1 MKLPLASVG
10 PPWQCVAV
18 VAHGGNVVQITRALI
33 RTAVVTVTAAL
44 AVTLVPQAAYARP
57 HDPGDRA
64 ITAAQQEKNRKA
76 SEVGRLTGLV
86 AKADGDARRAQ
97 DRAELAIEKY
107 NKAVVD
113 LDTATRKAAAARAD
127 VTRSATAVRTARTGF
142 SKFARGSYMQGSTVG
157 SATTALLDADSP
169 TDLLQRADLLTYA
182 ARHKLDVIGQIER
195 ATVRK
200 ANAESTARQLLAAQQ
215 SATERANRLKIEA
228 AREVAEARS
237 TLAAL
242 RTQKS
247 ALNAQLEAARIKL
260 NGLYAERARYRAWK
274 KAQEEAAAR
283 EAARQRKLRAE
294 AAARAAAAAA
304 REAAAGRS
312 SAGSSRSSG
321 RRSSPPRWSGGGG
334 WSASKGQRV
343 ADLALRW
350 LGTPYSWGGGT
361 VSGPTWGES
370 GPVGFDCSGLALWA
384 WGQVGVGLPHY
395 SGYQYNSGP
404 HISRSN
410 LRPGDLVFWA
420 YNTSDPG
427 SIHHV
432 AIYLGGG
439 RIVQAPQTG
448 DVVKISS
455 MWSAG
460 YIGAARPGG

>member
-1 MKLPLASVG
+1 
-10 PPWQCVAV
+10 V
-18 VAHGGNVVQITRALI
+18 VRRTGTLI

-44 AVTLVPQAAYARP
+44 AVTLVPHAAYARP
-57 HDPGDRA
+57 HDPGDGA
-64 ITAAQQEKNRKA
+64 ISAAQQEKNRKA

-86 AKADGDARRAQ
+86 AKADGDATRAQ
-97 DRAELAIEKY
+97 DRAELAVEKY

-113 LDTATRKAAAARAD
+113 LDTATRKAAAAKAD
-127 VTRSATAVRTARTGF
+127 VARSAKAVTTARTDF
-142 SKFARGSYMQGSTVG
+142 SRFARNSYMQGSTVG

-169 TDLLQRADLLTYA
+169 SDLMQRADLLTYTG
-182 ARHKLDVIGQIER
+182 RHKLDVIGQIER

-200 ANAESTARQLLAAQQ
+200 ANSESTARQLLAAQTA
-215 SATERANRLKIEA
+215 ATDRANRLKIEA
-228 AREVAEARS
+228 AREVAAARA

-242 RTQKS
+242 QTQKT

-260 NGLYAERARYRAWK
+260 NGLYAERARYQAYQ
-274 KAQEEAAAR
+274 KALAEAAAR
-283 EAARQRKLRAE
+283 EAARQRKLRAQ
-294 AAARAAAAAA
+294 AAARAAAAARA
-304 REAAAGRS
+304 EAAAARS
-312 SAGSSRSSG
+312 SSSSSRSST
-321 RRSSPPRWSGGGG
+321 RNSASSSPPRFSGGG
-334 WSASKGQRV
+334 WSAGKGQRV

-361 VSGPTWGES
+361 TSGPTWGQG

-384 WGQVGVGLPHY
+384 WGQVGIYLPHY
-395 SGYQYNSGP
+395 SGYQFNSGP

-410 LRPGDLVFWA
+410 LMPGDLVFWA

-432 AIYLGGG
+432 AIYIGGG

-448 DVVKISS
+448 DVVKISY

-460 YIGAARPGG
+460 YIGAARPGA

>member
-1 MKLPLASVG
+1 
-10 PPWQCVAV
+10 V
-18 VAHGGNVVQITRALI
+18 VRRTGTLI

-44 AVTLVPQAAYARP
+44 AVTLVPHAAYARP
-57 HDPGDRA
+57 HDPGDGA
-64 ITAAQQEKNRKA
+64 ISAAQQEKNRKA

-86 AKADGDARRAQ
+86 AKADGDATRAQ
-97 DRAELAIEKY
+97 DRAELAVEKY

-113 LDTATRKAAAARAD
+113 LDTATRKAAAAKAD
-127 VTRSATAVRTARTGF
+127 VAKSAKAVTTARTDF
-142 SKFARGSYMQGSTVG
+142 SKFARNSYMQGSTVG

-169 TDLLQRADLLTYA
+169 SDLMQRADLLTYTG
-182 ARHKLDVIGQIER
+182 RHKLDVIGQIER

-200 ANAESTARQLLAAQQ
+200 ANSESTARQLLAAQTA
-215 SATERANRLKIEA
+215 ATDRANRLKIEA
-228 AREVAEARS
+228 AREVAAARA

-242 RTQKS
+242 QTQKT

-260 NGLYAERARYRAWK
+260 NGLYAERARYQAYQ
-274 KAQEEAAAR
+274 KALAEAAAR
-283 EAARQRKLRAE
+283 EAARQRKLRAQ
-294 AAARAAAAAA
+294 AAARAAAAARA
-304 REAAAGRS
+304 EAAAARYS
-312 SAGSSRSSG
+312 SSSSRSSTRSG
-321 RRSSPPRWSGGGG
+321 ASSSPPRFSGGG
-334 WSASKGQRV
+334 WSAGKGQRV

-361 VSGPTWGES
+361 TSGPTWGQG

-384 WGQVGVGLPHY
+384 WGQVGIYLPHY
-395 SGYQYNSGP
+395 SGYQFNSGP

-410 LRPGDLVFWA
+410 LMPGDLVFWA

-432 AIYLGGG
+432 AIYIGGG

-448 DVVKISS
+448 DVVKISY

-460 YIGAARPGG
+460 YIGAARPGA